1 MGVGFGGV
9 SNYSNTTGGGAT
21 GVVATNSVGGLGV
34 VVLGVSPPPP
44 VTNYLVT
51 EAGDRLITESGDYL
65 IT

>member
-44 VTNYLVT
+44 SGDYITT
-51 EAGDRLITESGDYL
+51 ESGDRLITESGDYL
-65 IT
+65 VT